1 MVNGKLQRKY
11 LILLVPRAESNHR
24 HCDFQSR
31 RNRKEFNNLAPD
43 RLENVPIVINKLI
56 AKRKTRA
63 TGCHFYVAWA
73 EHPAALSP
81 VRLTNACD
89 QARSPIQCKTGV
101 RVPSGAPSSKINS
114 FEGHLAAL
122 VAPRGSRGVVE
133 LAMLRS
139 TLIGLNAATLTAAFR
154 PA

>member
-56 AKRKTRA
+56 ANGK
-63 TGCHFYVAWA
+63 
-73 EHPAALSP
+73 L
-81 VRLTNACD
+81 
-89 QARSPIQCKTGV
+89 
-101 RVPSGAPSSKINS
+101 AP
-114 FEGHLAAL
+114 L
-122 VAPRGSRGVVE
+122 VATFMSPGLSIRSSLSCAPHERLRSGEVADPMQNRGSSPLGS
-133 LAMLRS
+133 A
-139 TLIGLNAATLTAAFR
+139 IKQDQ
-154 PA
+154 

>member
-73 EHPAALSP
+73 EHPQLSLVCASRTP
-81 VRLTNACD
+81 AIRRGRRSNAK
-89 QARSPIQCKTGV
+89 QG
-101 RVPSGAPSSKINS
+101 
-114 FEGHLAAL
+114 
-122 VAPRGSRGVVE
+122 
-133 LAMLRS
+133 
-139 TLIGLNAATLTAAFR
+139 
-154 PA
+154 